1 MSPFSKKTVRHFVY
15 DPLDRFIGANAT
27 LLFYNQTRLATEIE
41 GERTRRLFEYDAQ
54 PLALQQDGAIC
65 TLLATDMQTSVLRS
79 VSDDGTPQAHAYTP
93 FGHQRDLTMLHS
105 VSGFNG
111 ERPDPVTGHYLLGQG
126 YRAFNPVLMRFNSP
140 DSLSPFDKGG
150 INAYGYCGGDP
161 INRSDPTGHTFAW
174 IKKILR
180 PLKLMKRSKIIH
192 TPAATL
198 TPTSIPRNVASLTPP
213 KTNAFRD
220 LANQATESPPAYFTG
235 KNFKG
240 PFFDTLDSSPPR
252 YLESP
257 PPYSPRVKNLPST
270 TTHFPNSPPYF
281 GQAEGLHTPRRNPSI
296 LIATP
301 TVQGPARV
309 SSEQIRA
316 NRQRLMNA
324 VTHYR
329 VAN

>member
-1 MSPFSKKTVRHFVY
+1 MSSLGKNTVRHFVY
-15 DPLDRFIGANAT
+15 DPLDRFIGVNAT
-27 LLFYNQTRLATEIE
+27 MLFYNQTRLATEIE
-41 GERTRRLFEYDAQ
+41 SERTRRLFEYDAQ
-54 PLALQQDGAIC
+54 PLALQQDVATY
-65 TLLATDMQTSVLRS
+65 TLLATDMQTSVLHS
-79 VSDDGTPQAHAYTP
+79 VSADDIQQAQTYTP
-93 FGHQRDLTMLHS
+93 YGHQNDAKALHS
-105 VSGFNG
+105 MSGFNG

-140 DSLSPFDKGG
+140 DNLSPFGKGG

-192 TPAATL
+192 TPAAAL

-213 KTNAFRD
+213 QTNAVRD
-220 LANQATESPPAYFTG
+220 LANQATESPPAYFAG

-257 PPYSPRVKNLPST
+257 PLYSPQVQNSPST

-281 GQAEGLHTPRRNPSI
+281 GQVEALHTTRRNPSM
-296 LIATP
+296 LIASP
-301 TVQGPARV
+301 TAHEPARL
-309 SSEQIRA
+309 SSEQIRE
-316 NRQRLMNA
+316 NRLRLVNA
-324 VTHYR
+324 AAHFR